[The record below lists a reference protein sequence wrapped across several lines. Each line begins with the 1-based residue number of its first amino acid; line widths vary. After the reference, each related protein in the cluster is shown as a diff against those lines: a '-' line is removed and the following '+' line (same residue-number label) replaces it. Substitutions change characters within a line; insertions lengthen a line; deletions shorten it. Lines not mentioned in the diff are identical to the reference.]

1 MFKYILLKYEAI
13 VYKWFGYEALV
24 RSEDGIIL
32 VGGIFIGILI
42 MAVISGF
49 FIFRLYKVED
59 AGRSKV
65 KMIRVDK
72 GYKSKFIVSF
82 NTVFEA
88 IQQVLLLSFSPF
100 FTIKRFTERDEKRT
114 KRFLII
120 MFTVA
125 IFVLCLTITSIVT
138 VIDITHMPRWFFKEQ

>member
-13 VYKWFGYEALV
+13 VYKLFGYEALV

-72 GYKSKFIVSF
+72 GCKSKFIVSF

-120 MFTVA
+120 MFIIA

-138 VIDITHMPRWFFKEQ
+138 VIDITHMPK

>member
-13 VYKWFGYEALV
+13 VYKLFGYEALV

-138 VIDITHMPRWFFKEQ
+138 VIDITHMPK

>member
-1 MFKYILLKYEAI
+1 MYRL
-13 VYKWFGYEALV
+13 FGYDVLV
-24 RSEDGIIL
+24 RSEDGVIL
-32 VGGIFIGILI
+32 VGSIFIGMMI
-42 MAVISGF
+42 MAVVSGF

-72 GYKSKFIVSF
+72 GYKSKFVVSF
-82 NTVFEA
+82 NTIFEA

-100 FTIKRFTERDEKRT
+100 CKIKQFTERDEKRT

-120 MFTVA
+120 MFVIA
-125 IFVLCLTITSIVT
+125 IFILCLTITSIIT
-138 VIDITHMPRWFFKEQ
+138 VIDITHMPK

>member
-1 MFKYILLKYEAI
+1 MFKYILLKYEALM
-13 VYKWFGYEALV
+13 YKLFGYDALV

-32 VGGIFIGILI
+32 VGGIFIGMMI
-42 MAVISGF
+42 MAVVSGF

-72 GYKSKFIVSF
+72 GYKSKFVVSF
-82 NTVFEA
+82 NTIFEA

-100 FTIKRFTERDEKRT
+100 CKIKQFTERDEKRT

-120 MFTVA
+120 MFVIA
-125 IFVLCLTITSIVT
+125 IFILCLTITSIIT
-138 VIDITHMPRWFFKEQ
+138 VIDITHMPK

>member
-1 MFKYILLKYEAI
+1 MFQYILYKYEAF
-13 VYKWFGYEALV
+13 VYKVFGYDALV
-24 RSEDGIIL
+24 RSEDAVIL

-65 KMIRVDK
+65 KMIRIDK

-82 NTVFEA
+82 NTIYEA

-120 MFTVA
+120 MFIIAV
-125 IFVLCLTITSIVT
+125 FVLCLAITSIVT
-138 VIDITHMPRWFFKEQ
+138 VIDITHMPQ